1 VTTLPTDYSYLYGK
15 PLSGATIRTLP
26 EDFCVT
32 EELGFEPEG
41 EGEHVFLYIR
51 KCGENTDWVA
61 RQLANFAQVSP
72 RDVSFAGKKDR
83 HAVTEQW
90 FCVKFPMRRSLTWS
104 LFGGD
109 SIQVLKAVRHP
120 RKLRLG
126 TLKGNRFGLRL
137 RNVTNPDDLVKR
149 LAMVRQGVPN
159 YFGEQRFGFDYG
171 NLDKGL
177 ALIRGEL
184 KERQRH
190 KKGLYISAVRSWL
203 FNRLLS
209 ARLEQDLWQKLMPGD
224 ALMLNGSQ
232 SCFVTED
239 GESELERLLQ
249 ADIHLTGP
257 MWGKGEMMS
266 CQQANE
272 WELAQLADW
281 TEIREGLEGLGLK
294 QERRALRLMP
304 GNLQAH
310 AESDDTW
317 WLEFDLPSGAFAT
330 SVLREVALIE
340 SAS

>member
-1 VTTLPTDYSYLYGK
+1 MTSLPTDYSYLYGK
-15 PLSGATIRTLP
+15 PLSRATIRTSP

-32 EELGFEPEG
+32 EKLGFEPEG

-51 KCGENTDWVA
+51 KRGENTDWVA

-72 RDVSFAGKKDR
+72 RDVSYAGKKDR

-109 SIQVLKAVRHP
+109 SVEVLQAVRHP

-126 TLKGNRFGLRL
+126 TLQGNRFGLRL
-137 RNVTNPDDLVKR
+137 RNVTDPDDLAKR

-171 NLDKGL
+171 NLDKGI
-177 ALIRGEL
+177 ALMRGEF

-203 FNRLLS
+203 FNQLLS
-209 ARLEQDLWQKLMPGD
+209 ARIGQNMWQTLQPGD
-224 ALMLNGSQ
+224 AMMLAGSQ
-232 SCFVTED
+232 SCFVADNPEAETD
-239 GESELERLLQ
+239 RLLQ

-257 MWGKGEMMS
+257 MWGRGELMS
-266 CQQANE
+266 QGPSRD
-272 WELAQLADW
+272 WELAQLSDW
-281 TEIREGLEGLGLK
+281 IEIRQGLEALGLK

-304 GNLQAH
+304 VDLQAT

-330 SVLREVALIE
+330 SVLREIALIE